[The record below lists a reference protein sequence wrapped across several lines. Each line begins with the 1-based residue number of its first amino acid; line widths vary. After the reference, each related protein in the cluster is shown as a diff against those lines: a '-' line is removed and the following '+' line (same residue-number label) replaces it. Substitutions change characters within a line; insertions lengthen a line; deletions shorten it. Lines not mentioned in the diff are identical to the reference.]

1 MNRRTL
7 WNSTAKTK
15 RSQYTE
21 RDKVT
26 ETMGRKTGKADIKT
40 TSRQTDRQGQSERQ
54 SVKPTGRRQRQFAK
68 QRFRQRHDRL
78 TERQILAKDLVGLT
92 IRQDP
97 LCI

>member
-26 ETMGRKTGKADIKT
+26 KTMGQKTGKADIKT
-40 TSRQTDRQGQSERQ
+40 TSRQTDRDSQRDSQSNRP
-54 SVKPTGRRQRQFAK
+54 VG
-68 QRFRQRHDRL
+68 DRDSSPN
-78 TERQILAKDLVGLT
+78 KDSDRDMT
-92 IRQDP
+92 D
-97 LCI
+97 

>member
-26 ETMGRKTGKADIKT
+26 KTMGQKTGKADIKT
-40 TSRQTDRQGQSERQ
+40 TSRQTDRQTDRDS
-54 SVKPTGRRQRQFAK
+54 QRDSHSN
-68 QRFRQRHDRL
+68 RPVGDRDSSPN
-78 TERQILAKDLVGLT
+78 KDSDRDMT
-92 IRQDP
+92 D
-97 LCI
+97 